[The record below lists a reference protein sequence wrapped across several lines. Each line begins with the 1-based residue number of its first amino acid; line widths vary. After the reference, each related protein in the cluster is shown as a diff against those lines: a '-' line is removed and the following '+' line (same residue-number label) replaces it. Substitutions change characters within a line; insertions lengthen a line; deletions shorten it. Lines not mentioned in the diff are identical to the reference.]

1 MKSGM
6 TLTWDLMGTNCLH
19 DGCSSAGA
27 IHTIIQTCFP
37 MYAPHLVSER
47 SVVQI
52 EALDIWL
59 LAEDL
64 GQGICDLGGH
74 RVVAQIKTE
83 EAGA

>member
-1 MKSGM
+1 
-6 TLTWDLMGTNCLH
+6 
-19 DGCSSAGA
+19 
-27 IHTIIQTCFP
+27 